1 MLTFDQLSYLLF
13 VQVVTMLVDKSP
25 QEVLEAVVD
34 LGARRLER
42 HPLLDRVTLHVLQV
56 LDTFDHLQR
65 KHVMHT
71 SQDKT

>member
-1 MLTFDQLSYLLF
+1 MLTFDQLSYLLL
-13 VQVVTMLVDKSP
+13 VQVVTVLVDESA

-56 LDTFDHLQR
+56 LDTFDHLQQ
-65 KHVMHT
+65 KHVTNT
-71 SQDKT
+71 S